1 VTASLSGGSKQ
12 GIFLTQ
18 VTLTPTITAADGTA
32 TALGA
37 ITDEA
42 TTTPGYLIRKP
53 YTYGSVFTIPAFD
66 AAATSVSLTITYE
79 MLLQTTPTSTQY
91 AKQTATDDLSIVL
104 A

>member
-1 VTASLSGGSKQ
+1 
-12 GIFLTQ
+12 
-18 VTLTPTITAADGTA
+18 
-32 TALGA
+32 
-37 ITDEA
+37 
-42 TTTPGYLIRKP
+42 
-53 YTYGSVFTIPAFD
+53 VFTIPAFD